1 MVISASAFS
10 VPRSVPRKF
19 REKISETVVL
29 IGGSA
34 IPRFS
39 EERYTEK
46 ITLGVMHGAGNRN
59 GGVRLNETQKRLR
72 RQFVLPNEIFD
83 LGLSGGEILVYAFLI
98 RCEDRE
104 TYTCY
109 PSYDTIGS
117 AVGMSRNTVGKYVSL
132 LERKGLIETEPTFF
146 TSKDGKKRNG
156 NLLFRILPIQDVI
169 DARFQRALRKAE
181 HDRAVQEYDR
191 KHPRKEAT

>member
-1 MVISASAFS
+1 M
-10 VPRSVPRKF
+10 
-19 REKISETVVL
+19 
-29 IGGSA
+29 
-34 IPRFS
+34 
-39 EERYTEK
+39 
-46 ITLGVMHGAGNRN
+46 
-59 GGVRLNETQKRLR
+59 NETHSRLR

-109 PSYDTIGS
+109 PSYNTNRSVQIAKQFER

-132 LERKGLIETEPTFF
+132 LEHKCLIETEPTFF

-156 NLLFRILPIQDVI
+156 NLLFRILPIQNMI
-169 DARFQRALRKAE
+169 DARFQHELWKADTE
-181 HDRAVQEYDR
+181 CRLQEYDR
-191 KHPRKEAT
+191 KLPRKEAT

>member
-1 MVISASAFS
+1 M
-10 VPRSVPRKF
+10 
-19 REKISETVVL
+19 
-29 IGGSA
+29 
-34 IPRFS
+34 
-39 EERYTEK
+39 
-46 ITLGVMHGAGNRN
+46 
-59 GGVRLNETQKRLR
+59 NEIQKRLR

-83 LGLSGGEILVYAFLI
+83 IGLSGGEILVYAFLI
-98 RCEDRE
+98 RCEDRDK
-104 TYTCY
+104 YTCY

-132 LERKGLIETEPTFF
+132 LERKGLIETEQTFF

-169 DARFQRALRKAE
+169 DARFQRELRKADTE
-181 HDRAVQEYDR
+181 CHLQEYDR

>member
-1 MVISASAFS
+1 M
-10 VPRSVPRKF
+10 
-19 REKISETVVL
+19 
-29 IGGSA
+29 
-34 IPRFS
+34 
-39 EERYTEK
+39 
-46 ITLGVMHGAGNRN
+46 
-59 GGVRLNETQKRLR
+59 NETQKRLR

-181 HDRAVQEYDR
+181 HERAVQEYDR

>member
-1 MVISASAFS
+1 M
-10 VPRSVPRKF
+10 
-19 REKISETVVL
+19 
-29 IGGSA
+29 
-34 IPRFS
+34 
-39 EERYTEK
+39 
-46 ITLGVMHGAGNRN
+46 NQN
-59 GGVRLNETQKRLR
+59 CQRLR

-156 NLLFRILPIQDVI
+156 NLRYRILPVQEVI
-169 DARFQRALRKAE
+169 EGKFQRELRTAE
-181 HDRAVQEYDR
+181 HEKAVQAYDR
-191 KHPRKEAT
+191 KHPKPVCT

>member
-1 MVISASAFS
+1 M
-10 VPRSVPRKF
+10 
-19 REKISETVVL
+19 
-29 IGGSA
+29 
-34 IPRFS
+34 
-39 EERYTEK
+39 
-46 ITLGVMHGAGNRN
+46 
-59 GGVRLNETQKRLR
+59 NETQKRLR

-109 PSYDTIGS
+109 PSYDTIRS

-146 TSKDGKKRNG
+146 TSKGGKKRNG

-169 DARFQRALRKAE
+169 EARFQRELRKA
-181 HDRAVQEYDR
+181 DAARRLQEYDQ
-191 KHPRKEAT
+191 KHPRREAT

>member
-1 MVISASAFS
+1 MSQNS
-10 VPRSVPRKF
+10 
-19 REKISETVVL
+19 
-29 IGGSA
+29 
-34 IPRFS
+34 
-39 EERYTEK
+39 
-46 ITLGVMHGAGNRN
+46 
-59 GGVRLNETQKRLR
+59 QRLR

-109 PSYDTIGS
+109 PSYDTIGA

-132 LERKGLIETEPTFF
+132 LERKGLIETEQTFF

-156 NLLFRILPIQDVI
+156 NLLFRILSIQDVI
-169 DARFQRALRKAE
+169 EARFQHELRKADAE
-181 HDRAVQEYDR
+181 RRLQEYDR
-191 KHPRKEAT
+191 KHPRKEVT

>member
-1 MVISASAFS
+1 M
-10 VPRSVPRKF
+10 
-19 REKISETVVL
+19 
-29 IGGSA
+29 
-34 IPRFS
+34 
-39 EERYTEK
+39 
-46 ITLGVMHGAGNRN
+46 
-59 GGVRLNETQKRLR
+59 NETQKRLR

-169 DARFQRALRKAE
+169 DARFQHELRKA
-181 HDRAVQEYDR
+181 DTARRLQEYDR

>member
-1 MVISASAFS
+1 M
-10 VPRSVPRKF
+10 
-19 REKISETVVL
+19 
-29 IGGSA
+29 
-34 IPRFS
+34 
-39 EERYTEK
+39 
-46 ITLGVMHGAGNRN
+46 
-59 GGVRLNETQKRLR
+59 NETQKRLR

-132 LERKGLIETEPTFF
+132 LEHNSRFRPVSRARPSGFFSRMGQNMSREWVRKWVSPNRD
-146 TSKDGKKRNG
+146 SKDGADDTESENRSVKCTKG
-156 NLLFRILPIQDVI
+156 VFRRDPVSVRKWVRSILRTDY
-169 DARFQRALRKAE
+169 E
-181 HDRAVQEYDR
+181 
-191 KHPRKEAT
+191 

>member
-1 MVISASAFS
+1 M
-10 VPRSVPRKF
+10 
-19 REKISETVVL
+19 
-29 IGGSA
+29 
-34 IPRFS
+34 
-39 EERYTEK
+39 
-46 ITLGVMHGAGNRN
+46 
-59 GGVRLNETQKRLR
+59 NETQKRLR

-104 TYTCY
+104 TYSCY

-132 LERKGLIETEPTFF
+132 LERKGLIETEQTFF

-156 NLLFRILPIQDVI
+156 NLLFRILPIRDVI
-169 DARFQRALRKAE
+169 DARFERALRKAE
-181 HDRAVQEYDR
+181 HERAVQEYDR

>member
-1 MVISASAFS
+1 M
-10 VPRSVPRKF
+10 
-19 REKISETVVL
+19 
-29 IGGSA
+29 
-34 IPRFS
+34 
-39 EERYTEK
+39 
-46 ITLGVMHGAGNRN
+46 
-59 GGVRLNETQKRLR
+59 NETQKRLR

-104 TYTCY
+104 SYTCY
-109 PSYDTIGS
+109 PSYDTNRSVQIAKQFER

-169 DARFQRALRKAE
+169 DARFERALRKAE
-181 HDRAVQEYDR
+181 HERVVQEYDR

>member
-1 MVISASAFS
+1 MN
-10 VPRSVPRKF
+10 K
-19 REKISETVVL
+19 
-29 IGGSA
+29 
-34 IPRFS
+34 
-39 EERYTEK
+39 
-46 ITLGVMHGAGNRN
+46 
-59 GGVRLNETQKRLR
+59 TQTRLR

-109 PSYDTIGS
+109 PSYDTNRSVQIAKQFER
-117 AVGMSRNTVGKYVSL
+117 AVDMSRNTVGKYVSL

-169 DARFQRALRKAE
+169 DARFQRELRKA
-181 HDRAVQEYDR
+181 DTARRLQEYDR
-191 KHPRKEAT
+191 KHPRKDAT

>member
-1 MVISASAFS
+1 M
-10 VPRSVPRKF
+10 
-19 REKISETVVL
+19 
-29 IGGSA
+29 
-34 IPRFS
+34 
-39 EERYTEK
+39 
-46 ITLGVMHGAGNRN
+46 
-59 GGVRLNETQKRLR
+59 NETQKRLR

-169 DARFQRALRKAE
+169 DARFQRELRKA
-181 HDRAVQEYDR
+181 DTARRLQEYDW
-191 KHPRKEAT
+191 KHPRREAT

>member
-1 MVISASAFS
+1 MN
-10 VPRSVPRKF
+10 K
-19 REKISETVVL
+19 
-29 IGGSA
+29 
-34 IPRFS
+34 
-39 EERYTEK
+39 
-46 ITLGVMHGAGNRN
+46 
-59 GGVRLNETQKRLR
+59 TQTRLR

-98 RCEDRE
+98 RCEDRK

-109 PSYDTIGS
+109 PSYDTIGA

-146 TSKDGKKRNG
+146 TSKDGKKCNG

-169 DARFQRALRKAE
+169 DARFQRELRKADAE
-181 HDRAVQEYDR
+181 RRLQEYDR
-191 KHPRKEAT
+191 KHPRKEVT

>member
-1 MVISASAFS
+1 MSQNSQ
-10 VPRSVPRKF
+10 
-19 REKISETVVL
+19 
-29 IGGSA
+29 
-34 IPRFS
+34 
-39 EERYTEK
+39 
-46 ITLGVMHGAGNRN
+46 
-59 GGVRLNETQKRLR
+59 RLH

-132 LERKGLIETEPTFF
+132 IERKGLIEIEPTFF

-169 DARFQRALRKAE
+169 DARFQRELRRADAE
-181 HDRAVQEYDR
+181 RRLQEYDR
-191 KHPRKEAT
+191 NHPRKEAT